1 MKNHRLERC
10 LWSAALLGSVWI
22 SGCAMISGV
31 PDLPVPEAQK
41 PTAPFEQSTALFSQ
55 GRYEAAYSANHKI
68 LQEGRGAP
76 DVALFNMGVIS
87 AHSANPKKNYP
98 RALSSFR
105 TLVVEYPQS
114 SMVEPAKTWIQVL
127 EAYQKLADEKRLLMR
142 EREAFAHEKD
152 KLKYAIEKSR
162 QVDVDIEKRRR
173 DTLRK

>member
-1 MKNHRLERC
+1 M
-10 LWSAALLGSVWI
+10 A
-22 SGCAMISGV
+22 
-31 PDLPVPEAQK
+31 VPEAKK
-41 PTAPFEQSTALFSQ
+41 PTGPFEQSTALFSHGQ
-55 GRYEAAYSANHKI
+55 YEAAYIENQKI

-76 DVALFNMGVIS
+76 DMALFNMGMIS

-114 SMVEPAKTWIQVL
+114 TMIEPAKTWIQVL
-127 EAYQKLADEKRLLMR
+127 EEYQKLADEKRVLMR
-142 EREAFAHEKD
+142 EREALVQEKD
-152 KLKYAIEKSR
+152 KLRYSVERSR